1 MDGCISIFAWNTA
14 RICNFQIYNRKKKEH
29 RHAIHI
35 GVLWWRRRRDLNPR
49 CTFAHYSLSRG
60 APSAT
65 WVLLHGTG
73 QPMKFC
79 LPGRETGGERGI
91 RTPGTFRYHWFSR
104 PAPSTARPSLLIA
117 TSEGYYS
124 MLPALRQ
131 SFFPNTFPTWNK
143 KIIVMKAIG
152 AEAPRGEHRAGLSYS
167 SFCWIWAPMWAGSMA
182 STSR

>member
-1 MDGCISIFAWNTA
+1 MKGLRHCIN
-14 RICNFQIYNRKKKEH
+14 
-29 RHAIHI
+29 I

-131 SFFPNTFPTWNK
+131 SFFPNTFPTREGR
-143 KIIVMKAIG
+143 M
-152 AEAPRGEHRAGLSYS
+152 PRRPSASRATICGL
-167 SFCWIWAPMWAGSMA
+167 
-182 STSR
+182 TSRRFCGIITYAVAEMAEWQTPET